1 MSDASHEQLTAEQFD
16 EGDRRVV
23 VLAGELDVA
32 TAEIARQALEQGFDV
47 LDLSALDFMDSAGV
61 RVLLGICQQRR
72 DPPVVRGVTRAVR
85 RILDLTGLCDMVVF
99 EEAGTD
105 QIGSRERR

>member
-1 MSDASHEQLTAEQFD
+1 MSDALPEQLTAEQFD

-23 VLAGELDVA
+23 KLTGELDVA
-32 TAEIARQALEQGFDV
+32 TAEIAQQALEHEFDV
-47 LDLSALDFMDSAGV
+47 LDVSALDFMDSAGV
-61 RVLLGICQQRR
+61 RVLLGICRER
-72 DPPVVRGVTRAVR
+72 SDPPVVRGATRAVR
-85 RILDLTGLCDMVVF
+85 RILELTGVCDLVVL